1 MTESAREFF
10 EEAKHRI
17 DPERT
22 RGMRA
27 SYRFDV
33 TGVGSW
39 HLDVNDGEVAL
50 AESEADADCV
60 IEASERDFLRIA
72 RGEQNPVTAYML
84 GRVKVRGDV
93 SLAARLR
100 DLFG

>member
-33 TGVGSW
+33 DGVGSW
-39 HLDVNDGEVAL
+39 HLDVNDGDVVL
-50 AESEADADCV
+50 SESDADADCV
-60 IEASERDFLRIA
+60 IQASESDFVRIA
-72 RGEQNPVTAYML
+72 RGEQSAVTAYML
-84 GRVKVRGDV
+84 GRVKVQGDV
-93 SLAARLR
+93 SLATRLR
-100 DLFG
+100 DLFA